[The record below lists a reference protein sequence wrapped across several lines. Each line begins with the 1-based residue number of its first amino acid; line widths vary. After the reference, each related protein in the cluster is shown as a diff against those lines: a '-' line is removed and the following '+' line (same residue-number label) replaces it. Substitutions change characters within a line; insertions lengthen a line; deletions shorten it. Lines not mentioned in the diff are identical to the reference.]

1 MTWLIALGVF
11 LLLCAPAAVTLVLAF
26 LSHRAGRSG

>member
-11 LLLCAPAAVTLVLAF
+11 LLLWMPAAVTLLRAV
-26 LSHRAGRSG
+26 LSHRVGRHG